1 MKQKVKKGNRQ
12 QQIELTLQTPRVQLF
27 QFRHTGRGLCL
38 SGISLP
44 VDKKQIYEPTDVQRW
59 WIQSRC
65 RNKGYL
71 PTIKRSFLLSNTS
84 NTFSSAS
91 AIMEFA
97 NGSIPLTHCGIDST
111 PVLIKSQFGP
121 NNLWLFEDLLYLL
134 DKKLCHSWLWVRS
147 CFHFLTKTMYSH
159 IHL

>member
-12 QQIELTLQTPRVQLF
+12 QQIELTLQTPRAQFF

-59 WIQSRC
+59 WIQSGC

-71 PTIKRSFLLSNTS
+71 PTIKRSFLLSHTS

-97 NGSIPLTHCGIDST
+97 NGSIPLTHCGINST
-111 PVLIKSQFGP
+111 PVLIKSP
-121 NNLWLFEDLLYLL
+121 LLQIICGSSKICYI
-134 DKKLCHSWLWVRS
+134 CWTRS
-147 CFHFLTKTMYSH
+147 CVTPSYGFDPVSIF
-159 IHL
+159 